1 MVLTA
6 RRAIASTPDALTAA
20 TFATVWIAP
29 QLLGIGWVPVLMAAM
44 VLEFLAIHAGAIIG
58 TFLLDSRRSRSTK
71 TRAIAG
77 LGAFYL
83 LFVLGVALTFGQ
95 PWVIASFAWL
105 LFAKAVTVWTSPVPR
120 EAEAMHQRRLWGVSG
135 AAYLFGALA
144 TVLLPLPALGIT
156 PEVVAD
162 LGLTATGLWVEEPQ
176 RLLAFGTIYF
186 AILAAVKWRDATPGT
201 AAQVPASLEGSRPQ
215 PPAA

>member
-1 MVLTA
+1 MVVTA
-6 RRAIASTPDALTAA
+6 RRVAASAPDAISTA

-44 VLEFLAIHAGAIIG
+44 VLEFLAVHSGAIIG
-58 TFLLDSRRSRSTK
+58 TVVLDPKRSRSTK
-71 TRAIAG
+71 TKAIAA

-95 PWVIASFAWL
+95 PWVIPSFAWL
-105 LFAKAVTVWTSPVPR
+105 LFAKAVSVWTSPVPR
-120 EAEAMHQRRLWGVSG
+120 EAEAIHQRRLWGLSG
-135 AAYLFGALA
+135 AAYLFGAFA

-162 LGLTATGLWVEEPQ
+162 LGLTATGLWVEEPH
-176 RLLAFGTIYF
+176 RLLAFGTVYF
-186 AILAAVKWRDATPGT
+186 AILAAVKWRDATSGT
-201 AAQVPASLEGSRPQ
+201 DAARVPAPVEGS
-215 PPAA
+215 